1 MKLLGITALALTC
14 ALSLIQC
21 PYSKVE
27 ESFNLQATH
36 DLYYYG
42 IGPALHQD
50 ASSMNYDHLQ
60 YPGVVPRTFLG
71 PLMIST
77 ALQTVA
83 FALRPFFQL
92 GDHPLLVQSLARFTL
107 LLFNIH
113 AHYRL
118 AKAANTK
125 FGHSK
130 DFRLGGSFLLITAC
144 QFHIPFYASRMLP
157 NSFALGIVT
166 HSYADWLDFNI
177 SRSVVLM
184 VFCTAIFRCDVLIL
198 LFTFGVALL
207 IRREINIIDAIK
219 TGLMTVII
227 SVVLT
232 APFDSIMWERPIW
245 PEGEVLLFNTLENKS
260 SDYGISPWYWYFVK
274 ALPKGLMFTIFL
286 VPVAFLRIP
295 ERMAGFKVCW
305 WDLEG
310 LPYIIPV
317 IGFIGLY
324 SILPHKEIRF
334 IFISFPMFNVMAAKG
349 LSRIHDTARVFW
361 AGNSL
366 SREKKKMSTSLASK
380 LAIGIL
386 YLGSIA
392 VIGLSFIASILFIQV
407 SKRNYPGGDAL
418 ATLSKVIQDS
428 ASSHEEIEIFID
440 VASAM
445 TGVSLFGQHAL
456 AQSCRA
462 QCNIIKEGYE
472 DVNGIDTTG
481 KSVDYMLSE
490 KRDLAGYGVIN
501 KIKGSPSIDIRQ
513 RKIVTTDSIFVLK
526 HHIGT

>member
-1 MKLLGITALALTC
+1 M
-14 ALSLIQC
+14 
-21 PYSKVE
+21 
-27 ESFNLQATH
+27 
-36 DLYYYG
+36 
-42 IGPALHQD
+42 
-50 ASSMNYDHLQ
+50 
-60 YPGVVPRTFLG
+60 
-71 PLMIST
+71 
-77 ALQTVA
+77 
-83 FALRPFFQL
+83 
-92 GDHPLLVQSLARFTL
+92 
-107 LLFNIH
+107 
-113 AHYRL
+113 
-118 AKAANTK
+118 
-125 FGHSK
+125 
-130 DFRLGGSFLLITAC
+130 
-144 QFHIPFYASRMLP
+144 
-157 NSFALGIVT
+157 
-166 HSYADWLDFNI
+166 
-177 SRSVVLM
+177 
-184 VFCTAIFRCDVLIL
+184 
-198 LFTFGVALL
+198 
-207 IRREINIIDAIK
+207 EI
-219 TGLMTVII
+219 
-227 SVVLT
+227 
-232 APFDSIMWERPIW
+232 PIW

-501 KIKGSPSIDIRQ
+501 KIKGSPSIDFRQ